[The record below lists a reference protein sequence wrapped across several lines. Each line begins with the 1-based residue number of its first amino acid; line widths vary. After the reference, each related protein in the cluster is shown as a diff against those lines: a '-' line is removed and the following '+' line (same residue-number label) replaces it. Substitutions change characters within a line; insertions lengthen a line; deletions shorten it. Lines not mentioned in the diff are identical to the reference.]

1 MPLALVLAYAA
12 VLLLVLVAL
21 LWSRWPR
28 WLKTVLVVG
37 VSVLYFWGYEVV
49 GALLGL
55 PNPGVLPERFVMV
68 GSLVQEPTQSTPGA
82 IFLWVR
88 PLEEGKAAG
97 EPRAY
102 RVAYQRALHEQIND
116 GVKKGREGIAQM
128 GTAQA
133 REGHG
138 RGGGWLKPGHD
149 EQEVKIRDL
158 PQPQLPEK

>member
-12 VLLLVLVAL
+12 VLLLLLVAL

-55 PNPGVLPERFVMV
+55 PDPGALPERFVMV
-68 GSLVQEPTQSTPGA
+68 GSLVQEPTQATPGA

-88 PLEEGKAAG
+88 PLVEGRPAG

-128 GTAQA
+128 GTAGSSYA
-133 REGHG
+133 VVTR
-138 RGGGWLKPGHD
+138 
-149 EQEVKIRDL
+149 
-158 PQPQLPEK
+158 

>member
-1 MPLALVLAYAA
+1 VPLALVLAYAA
-12 VLLLVLVAL
+12 LLLLVLLAL

-28 WLKTVLVVG
+28 WLKTGLVLA
-37 VSVLYFWGYEVV
+37 VSALYFFGYEVV
-49 GALLGL
+49 GAVLGL
-55 PNPGVLPERFVMV
+55 PNPGPLPERFVMV
-68 GSLVQEPTQSTPGA
+68 SSLVQEPTQSTPGT

-88 PLEEGKAAG
+88 PMEEGKAAG

-102 RVAYQRALHEQIND
+102 RVPYQRPLHEQINE

-133 REGHG
+133 KEGRG
-138 RGGGWLKPGHD
+138 RGGGWLKPGQD

>member
-12 VLLLVLVAL
+12 VLLLVLLAL

-28 WLKTVLVVG
+28 WLKTVLVVA
-37 VSVLYFWGYEVV
+37 VSALYFWGHDTVAAV
-49 GALLGL
+49 LGL
-55 PNPGVLPERFVMV
+55 PSTGPLPARFVMV
-68 GSLVQEPTQSTPGA
+68 SAMVQEPTQNTPGA

-102 RVAYQRALHEQIND
+102 RVAYQRPLHEPIND
-116 GVKKGREGIAQM
+116 GVKKGREGVAQM
-128 GTAQA
+128 GTSQA
-133 REGHG
+133 RDGHG
-138 RGGGWLKPGHD
+138 RGGGWLKPGQD
-149 EQEVKIRDL
+149 EQEVRIRDL